1 MGIKVSLEHRTSYT
15 FDRPVRIHPH
25 VVRLRPAPHTRTTI
39 EAYSMRVSPGD
50 HWVNWQQDAFGNF
63 LARLVFNEPA
73 TELSIVVGLIADM
86 DAINPFDFFVEEHA
100 EYFPFTYSPQLAAD
114 LEPYLRPVDE
124 GETGSGPGASV
135 RDWVRGHAPQGRPR
149 TIDFL
154 IGLNQALRQ
163 DVGYTIRME
172 PGVQTPDHTLGAALG
187 SCRDSAWLLVS
198 ILREYGLAARFVS
211 GYLIQLAQDV
221 PSLDGPSGPPADF
234 TDLHAWTEVYLP
246 GAGWV
251 GLDATSGLF
260 AGEGHI
266 PLAATPHP
274 VSSAPITGATDP
286 VNATLDFSNTVHRI
300 HEDPRVTLPY
310 TDIQWQHITAA
321 GADIDARTQSAGIDL
336 TVGGE
341 PTFVSIDDQ
350 TAPEWNTEADG
361 PQKRERAA
369 DLAQRL
375 RRIYA
380 PTGLAQYRQGK
391 WYPGEPLPR
400 WEIALLWRGDAA
412 PLWRHPDFLD
422 NPWLPPHDRPTTP
435 PNRLDPTGSGSRANV
450 LDSMHHGAAAD
461 SADAIVAVD
470 GAGAVNTAD
479 AVISGDAMGIGVGVD
494 SADAIDP
501 VNTAGAV
508 NPSGATDSSGAMDE
522 GEAIEAGNEGNPR
535 DASDAVDVI
544 DSGSAIEVGEE
555 FGMADSAGS
564 GERGEPHEKMDAGSI
579 AAASGKRRAKAAEE
593 QRRAHVAGERR
604 RAGMTDPSD
613 LAEAL
618 ADQYGAGGAKG
629 HRDSSVLD
637 GEQGSEGELR
647 QRINGIDE
655 RAGSGSGMQRRD
667 VVGERRSPQ
676 EEESAAVAT
685 LPRTSRPGL
694 RGSGAGLTESA
705 VTQAESETA
714 RAVLAHIA
722 QGLGLP
728 DSQVRP
734 AYEDSLLRTA
744 AKVAVPYG
752 EPVDPEEDLVP
763 GEDSAQARK
772 ELLARLDSAV
782 GEPAAYVLSLYR
794 RADEAGWA
802 SADWRLRR
810 GRIVLTEGDSP
821 AGLRLPLRSIAWN
834 APPPRPEADPFA
846 PRLPLA
852 SDEPP
857 AIVESAARAPITA
870 LVAEVRADRLFV
882 FLPPI
887 EEFGAFCDL
896 VRRVEE
902 AVVAAGQP
910 VVLEG
915 YAPPVDGRLHSL
927 SITPDPGVIEVNV
940 QPTSSFAEQSRL
952 LETLY
957 EQARL
962 ARLSTESFDVDGTDR
977 GTGGGNH
984 ITLGGR
990 TPARSPLLRRPDLL
1004 VSMLTYWQRHPAL
1017 SYLFSGRFIGPTS
1030 QAPRV
1035 DEGRED
1041 VLYELEIAF
1050 AEIAR
1055 LSHRDSGVR
1064 GAPAAGQ
1071 PAPPWAVDRALR
1083 HLLTDL
1089 TGNTH
1094 RAEFCIDKL
1103 YSPDSVRGRLG
1114 LVELRGFEM
1123 PPHFRMAMVQSLLVR
1138 ALVLRFWEQPYTAP
1152 LLRHGANLHGRYL
1165 LPHFLQADIADVAA
1179 DLHSH
1184 GIEFDISWL
1193 DPFFEFRFP
1202 RFGTVVLGDMEVEL
1216 RGAIEPWNTLG
1227 EQTTVAGT
1235 ARYVDSSVERLQVRV
1250 VGADRGRY
1258 ALTCNDFPL
1267 PLIPAGRADVQVAGV
1282 RYRAWQPPESLHPTI
1297 TVDAPLVFDVVDLD
1311 TGLSRGGCTYHV
1323 SHPGGMFYAGPPVNS
1338 MVAQSR
1344 RNRRFEATGHTP
1356 GPVDI
1361 AELRARMAV
1370 QATDI
1375 GAPGILD
1382 LRRARTVWGVGD
1394 R

>member
-86 DAINPFDFFVEEHA
+86 DAINPFDFFVEEYA
-100 EYFPFTYSPQLAAD
+100 EHFPFTYSPQLAAD

-135 RDWVRGHAPQGRPR
+135 RDWVRDHAPQGRPR

-251 GLDATSGLF
+251 GLDPTSGLF

-321 GADIDARTQSAGIDL
+321 GADIDARTRSAGIDL
-336 TVGGE
+336 TIGGE

-361 PQKRERAA
+361 PQKRARAA

-400 WEIALLWRGDAA
+400 WEIALHWRGDGE
-412 PLWRHPDFLD
+412 PLWHHPELLD
-422 NPWLPPHDRPTTP
+422 DPWLPPHDRRTTP
-435 PNRLDPTGSGSRANV
+435 PDRLDVTDSGNRANV
-450 LDSMHHGAAAD
+450 HD
-461 SADAIVAVD
+461 AVD
-470 GAGAVNTAD
+470 LGDPTDAVNAAD
-479 AVISGDAMGIGVGVD
+479 AVNPRAAMD
-494 SADAIDP
+494 R
-501 VNTAGAV
+501 
-508 NPSGATDSSGAMDE
+508 SGALDPGGAMDSGGALDPGE
-522 GEAIEAGNEGNPR
+522 VIEPGGALGPGEAIEPADVVNPD
-535 DASDAVDVI
+535 DAPGAVGVI
-544 DSGSAIEVGEE
+544 GSGSAIEAGDEFVMAESVG
-555 FGMADSAGS
+555 G
-564 GERGEPHEKMDAGSI
+564 GERGEPHEKMNADSI

-593 QRRAHVAGERR
+593 QRRAHLAGERR
-604 RAGMTDPSD
+604 RAGKTDQSD

-618 ADQYGAGGAKG
+618 ADQYGGGGAKG
-629 HRDSSVLD
+629 HRDSAPPD
-637 GEQGSEGELR
+637 DETGAEGELR

-655 RAGSGSGMQRRD
+655 RPGSGSGRQRRD

-676 EEESAAVAT
+676 EDEGTAVAT
-685 LPRTSRPGL
+685 LPRPPRTGVG
-694 RGSGAGLTESA
+694 GSGSALMGSA
-705 VTQAESETA
+705 VTQLELETA
-714 RAVLAHIA
+714 RAVLTHIA

-728 DSQVRP
+728 ESQVRP

-744 AKVAVPYG
+744 AKAAVPYG
-752 EPVDPEEDLVP
+752 EPVDPQEDLVP
-763 GEDSAQARK
+763 GEDSAGARK

-782 GEPAAYVLSLYR
+782 DEPAAYVLSLYR
-794 RADEAGWA
+794 RADEVGWA

-821 AGLRLPLRSIAWN
+821 AGLRLPLRSIAWD

-852 SDEPP
+852 PDEPP
-857 AIVESAARAPITA
+857 AVVESAARAPITA
-870 LVAEVRADRLFV
+870 LVAEVRAGRLFV
-882 FLPPI
+882 FLPPV

-902 AVVAAGQP
+902 AVVAVGQP

-915 YAPPVDGRLHSL
+915 YAPPVDGRLRAL

-984 ITLGGR
+984 ITLGGH

-1055 LSHRDSGVR
+1055 LSHRDSGES

-1071 PAPPWAVDRALR
+1071 PAPPWVVDRALR

-1138 ALVLRFWEQPYTAP
+1138 ALVLRFWERPYTAP

-1258 ALTCNDFPL
+1258 ALTCNGFPL

>member
-1 MGIKVSLEHRTSYT
+1 MGIKVSLEHRTTYS
-15 FDRPVRIHPH
+15 FDHPVRVHPH
-25 VVRLRPAPHTRTTI
+25 VVRLRPAPHTRTAI
-39 EAYSMRVSPGD
+39 EAYSLRVTPEN

-63 LARLVFNEPA
+63 LARLVFHEP
-73 TELSIVVGLIADM
+73 TPELSIVVGLIADM
-86 DAINPFDFFVEEHA
+86 DAINPFDFFVEEQS
-100 EYFPFTYSPQLAAD
+100 EYFPFGYSLQLLSD

-124 GETGSGPGASV
+124 GEDGSGPGELV
-135 RDWVRGHAPQGRPR
+135 LDWVRRHTPVDRPR
-149 TIDFL
+149 TIEFL
-154 IGLNQALRQ
+154 IAVNQALRQ

-172 PGVQTPDHTLGAALG
+172 PGVQTPDHTLRSALG

-198 ILREYGLAARFVS
+198 ILREFGLAARFVS

-251 GLDATSGLF
+251 GLDPTSGLF

-274 VSSAPITGATDP
+274 VSSAAITGSTDP
-286 VNATLDFSNTVHRI
+286 VTSTLDFSNTVRRI

-310 TDIQWQHITAA
+310 THSQWERIQVTGAA
-321 GADIDARTQSAGIDL
+321 VDARTEAAGIGL

-341 PTFVSIDDQ
+341 PTFVSLDDQ
-350 TAPEWNTEADG
+350 TGPEWTTEADG
-361 PQKRERAA
+361 PHKRERAA
-369 DLAQRL
+369 DLAERL

-380 PTGLAQYRQGK
+380 PTGLVQYRQGK

-400 WEIALLWRGDAA
+400 WEIAMLWRDDAE
-412 PLWRHPDFLD
+412 PLWRHPELLTHPFSI
-422 NPWLPPHDRPTTP
+422 
-435 PNRLDPTGSGSRANV
+435 DPEPKPDTSDTAGPIATDGPVAQGNGDTRRRKNGVQGRRIDASPMR
-450 LDSMHHGAAAD
+450 GASDAPGPRSTAAD
-461 SADAIVAVD
+461 PVERVATSGLSVSATTVEDLPQ
-470 GAGAVNTAD
+470 TAD
-479 AVISGDAMGIGVGVD
+479 A
-494 SADAIDP
+494 
-501 VNTAGAV
+501 
-508 NPSGATDSSGAMDE
+508 
-522 GEAIEAGNEGNPR
+522 
-535 DASDAVDVI
+535 
-544 DSGSAIEVGEE
+544 
-555 FGMADSAGS
+555 
-564 GERGEPHEKMDAGSI
+564 
-579 AAASGKRRAKAAEE
+579 
-593 QRRAHVAGERR
+593 
-604 RAGMTDPSD
+604 
-613 LAEAL
+613 
-618 ADQYGAGGAKG
+618 
-629 HRDSSVLD
+629 
-637 GEQGSEGELR
+637 
-647 QRINGIDE
+647 
-655 RAGSGSGMQRRD
+655 
-667 VVGERRSPQ
+667 
-676 EEESAAVAT
+676 
-685 LPRTSRPGL
+685 
-694 RGSGAGLTESA
+694 
-705 VTQAESETA
+705 QAA
-714 RAVLAHIA
+714 RAIIAHLA

-734 AYEDSLLRTA
+734 AYEDALLRLA
-744 AKVAVPYG
+744 AKAAVPHG
-752 EPVDPEEDLVP
+752 DPVRADEDLEA
-763 GEDSAQARK
+763 GQDSLSARRN
-772 ELLARLDSAV
+772 LLARLDTAV
-782 GEPAAYVLSLYR
+782 DEPAAYVLSLYR
-794 RADEAGWA
+794 RDDEAGWA

-810 GRIVLTEGDSP
+810 GRILLTEGDSP
-821 AGLRLPLRSIAWN
+821 AGLRLPLGSIAWN

-846 PRLPLA
+846 PRRPLGT
-852 SDEPP
+852 DEPP
-857 AIVESAARAPITA
+857 AVVESAERAPITA
-870 LVAEVRADRLFV
+870 VVAEVRDGRLFV

-887 EEFGAFCDL
+887 GEFDAYCDL
-896 VRRVEE
+896 VRRVED
-902 AVVAAGQP
+902 AVVALGRP

-915 YAPPVDGRLHSL
+915 YPPPADGRLHTL
-927 SITPDPGVIEVNV
+927 SIAPDPGVIEVNV
-940 QPTSSFAEQSRL
+940 QPTTGFGEQSHL
-952 LETLY
+952 LDTLY

-984 ITLGGR
+984 ITLGGA

-1017 SYLFSGRFIGPTS
+1017 SYLFSGRFVGPTS

-1041 VLYELEIAF
+1041 ALYELEIAF

-1055 LSHRDSGVR
+1055 LSR
-1064 GAPAAGQ
+1064 AAAGESGE
-1071 PAPPWAVDRALR
+1071 PVAPPWAVDRALR

-1103 YSPDSVRGRLG
+1103 FSPDSVRGRLG

-1138 ALVLRFWEQPYTAP
+1138 ALVLRFWEHPYTAP
-1152 LLRHGANLHGRYL
+1152 LIRHGANLHGRYL
-1165 LPHFLQADIADVAA
+1165 LPHFLQADIAEVAA
-1179 DLHSH
+1179 DLRSH
-1184 GIEFDISWL
+1184 GIEFDTSWL
-1193 DPFFEFRFP
+1193 DPFSEFRFP
-1202 RFGTVVLGDMEVEL
+1202 RFGTVVLGDMEIEL

-1227 EQTTVAGT
+1227 EQTTAAGT

-1250 VGADRGRY
+1250 TGADRDRY
-1258 ALTCNDFPL
+1258 VVTCNGFPL
-1267 PLIPAGRADVQVAGV
+1267 PLVAAGRADVQVAGV

-1297 TVDAPLVFDVVDLD
+1297 TVDAPLVFDVIELE

-1338 MVAQSR
+1338 VVAQSR
-1344 RNRRFEATGHTP
+1344 RNRRFESTGHTP

-1361 AELRARMAV
+1361 ADLRAKMAI

-1382 LRRARTVWGVGD
+1382 LRRARTVWGIVGD

>member
-1 MGIKVSLEHRTSYT
+1 MGIKVSLEHRTTYS
-15 FDRPVRIHPH
+15 FDHPVRVHPH

-39 EAYSMRVSPGD
+39 EAYSMRVSPGN

-63 LARLVFNEPA
+63 LARLIFHEP
-73 TELSIVVGLIADM
+73 TPELSIVVGLIADM
-86 DAINPFDFFVEEHA
+86 DAINPFDFFVEEQA
-100 EYFPFTYSPQLAAD
+100 EQFPFAYSPQLLAD

-124 GETGSGPGASV
+124 GESGSGPGPLV
-135 RDWVRGHAPQGRPR
+135 HDWVRRHTPHDRPR
-149 TIDFL
+149 TIEFL
-154 IGLNQALRQ
+154 IAVNQALRQ
-163 DVGYTIRME
+163 DVAYTIRME
-172 PGVQTPDHTLGAALG
+172 PGVQTPDHTLRSALG

-198 ILREYGLAARFVS
+198 ILREFGLAARFVS

-251 GLDATSGLF
+251 GLDPTSGLF

-286 VNATLDFSNTVHRI
+286 VNSTLDFSNTVRRI

-310 TDIQWQHITAA
+310 TDSQWERIRAA
-321 GADIDARTQSAGIDL
+321 GAAVDARTEAAGIGL
-336 TVGGE
+336 TIGGE
-341 PTFVSIDDQ
+341 PTFVSLDDQ
-350 TAPEWNTEADG
+350 TGPEWTTEADG
-361 PQKRERAA
+361 PAKRERAA
-369 DLAQRL
+369 DLAERL

-380 PTGLAQYRQGK
+380 PTGLVQYRQGK

-400 WEIALLWRGDAA
+400 WEIAMHWRDDGE
-412 PLWRHPDFLD
+412 PLWRHPELLAH
-422 NPWLPPHDRPTTP
+422 PWLPSAPVAQ
-435 PNRLDPTGSGSRANV
+435 ANPEV
-450 LDSMHHGAAAD
+450 RKPVRDKAD
-461 SADAIVAVD
+461 SGKPAEAQPALIAQSPVAARTVAPVHE
-470 GAGAVNTAD
+470 GHAPPRTNG
-479 AVISGDAMGIGVGVD
+479 SPGVSPKPV
-494 SADAIDP
+494 SPDP
-501 VNTAGAV
+501 
-508 NPSGATDSSGAMDE
+508 
-522 GEAIEAGNEGNPR
+522 
-535 DASDAVDVI
+535 
-544 DSGSAIEVGEE
+544 
-555 FGMADSAGS
+555 ADSV
-564 GERGEPHEKMDAGSI
+564 P
-579 AAASGKRRAKAAEE
+579 
-593 QRRAHVAGERR
+593 
-604 RAGMTDPSD
+604 
-613 LAEAL
+613 
-618 ADQYGAGGAKG
+618 
-629 HRDSSVLD
+629 DS
-637 GEQGSEGELR
+637 R
-647 QRINGIDE
+647 
-655 RAGSGSGMQRRD
+655 
-667 VVGERRSPQ
+667 
-676 EEESAAVAT
+676 
-685 LPRTSRPGL
+685 
-694 RGSGAGLTESA
+694 
-705 VTQAESETA
+705 TA
-714 RAVLAHIA
+714 RSIVAHIA
-722 QGLGLP
+722 HGLGLP

-734 AYEDSLLRTA
+734 AYEDPLLRLATKA
-744 AKVAVPYG
+744 AVPQG
-752 EPVDPEEDLVP
+752 EPIPPDEDLDTAR
-763 GEDSAQARK
+763 DSKAAR
-772 ELLARLDSAV
+772 EALLARLDTAV

-794 RADEAGWA
+794 RDDEAGWA

-810 GRIVLTEGDSP
+810 GRIMLTEGDSP
-821 AGLRLPLRSIAWN
+821 AGLRLPLGSIAWN

-846 PRLPLA
+846 PRRPLA
-852 SDEPP
+852 ADEPP
-857 AIVESAARAPITA
+857 AVVESAERAPITA
-870 LVAEVRADRLFV
+870 LVAEVRDGRLFV

-887 EEFGAFCDL
+887 PEFGAYCDL

-915 YAPPVDGRLHSL
+915 YPPPVDGRLHTL
-927 SITPDPGVIEVNV
+927 SVAPDPGVIEVNV
-940 QPTSSFAEQSRL
+940 QPTSSFEEQSRL
-952 LETLY
+952 LDTLY

-984 ITLGGR
+984 ITLGGS

-1041 VLYELEIAF
+1041 SLYELEIAF

-1055 LSHRDSGVR
+1055 LST
-1064 GAPAAGQ
+1064 AGDD
-1071 PAPPWAVDRALR
+1071 PDEPTAPPWVVDRALR

-1138 ALVLRFWEQPYTAP
+1138 ALVLRFWERPYTAP
-1152 LLRHGANLHGRYL
+1152 LIRHGANLHGRYL
-1165 LPHFLQADIADVAA
+1165 LPHFLQADIAEVAA
-1179 DLHSH
+1179 DLRSH
-1184 GIEFDISWL
+1184 GIEFDTSWL
-1193 DPFFEFRFP
+1193 DPFSEFRFP

-1227 EQTTVAGT
+1227 EQTTASGT

-1250 VGADRGRY
+1250 TGADRDRY
-1258 ALTCNDFPL
+1258 AVTCNGFPL
-1267 PLIPAGRADVQVAGV
+1267 PLVAAGRADVQVAGV

-1297 TVDAPLVFDVVDLD
+1297 TVDAPLVFDVIELE

-1338 MVAQSR
+1338 VVAQSR
-1344 RNRRFEATGHTP
+1344 RNRRFESTGHSP

-1361 AELRARMAV
+1361 ADLRAKMAI
-1370 QATDI
+1370 QATDV

-1382 LRRARTVWGVGD
+1382 LRRARTVWGLAGD